1 MQICLH
7 NIIDHLPQEVQIYPG
22 HGNETSI
29 RHEKSYNPYL

>member
-1 MQICLH
+1 MQISLH
-7 NIIDHLPQEVQIYPG
+7 KIIDHLPQEVQIYPG